1 MPVPSYEDFM
11 LPMLQLINDGEIYQ
25 IKEVREELATVL
37 NLSDDDK
44 KELLPSG
51 KMPVYRSRIG
61 WAKTYLKKAGLID
74 NSIRGK
80 IKITKRGTQV
90 LQSKPHKIDSQFLMQ
105 FDEFLTFMNGTKTE
119 ILDTV
124 VPGSMAPRS
133 ISPEERLEQS
143 YQEIKNSLASDLLD
157 QILSMSPA
165 FFEKLVVE
173 LLVAMGYGGSLRE
186 AGMILGRSGDGGVDG
201 LIKMDKLGIDEI
213 FIQAKRWDR
222 TNSVSSVDI
231 RNFIGAL
238 TIKGARKGV
247 FITTSKFTRDALS
260 VSQQPNFKVALI
272 DGEKLVNLMI
282 EHDLGVSTYEQYT
295 IKKIDSDYF
304 SED

>member
-11 LPMLQLINDGEIYQ
+11 LPMLHAIDDGKIHPIN
-25 IKEVREELATVL
+25 EVINELSIVF
-37 NLSDDDK
+37 NLSDEDK

-80 IKITKRGTQV
+80 VKITERGTRV
-90 LQSKPHKIDSQFLMQ
+90 LQSKPERIDSQFLIQ
-105 FDEFLTFMNGTKTE
+105 YDEFRTFMNGTKTE
-119 ILDTV
+119 VLDTV
-124 VPGSMAPRS
+124 IPKI
-133 ISPEERLEQS
+133 ISPEERLQQS

-186 AGMILGRSGDGGVDG
+186 AGMILGKSGDGGVDG

-238 TIKGARKGV
+238 TIKGSKKGV
-247 FITTSKFTRDALS
+247 FITTSKFTKEALS
-260 VSQQPNFKVALI
+260 VSQQHNFKVALI

-282 EHDLGVSTYEQYT
+282 EYNLGVSTYEQYS

>member
-11 LPMLQLINDGEIYQ
+11 LPMLQVIDDGEIHP

-37 NLSDDDK
+37 DLSDDDK

-51 KMPVYRSRIG
+51 KMPVYRSRVG

-74 NSIRGK
+74 NSKRGK
-80 IKITKRGTQV
+80 VKITERGTQV
-90 LQSKPHKIDSQFLMQ
+90 LQSKTESINSQFLMQ
-105 FDEFLTFMNGTKTE
+105 FDEFQTFVNGTKTE
-119 ILDTV
+119 IPDV
-124 VPGSMAPRS
+124 VAPKL
-133 ISPEERLEQS
+133 ISPEEMLEQS
-143 YQEIKNSLASDLLD
+143 YQEIKYSLASDLLD

-173 LLVAMGYGGSLRE
+173 LLVAMGYGGSLLE
-186 AGMILGRSGDGGVDG
+186 AGKILGKSGDGGIDG

-222 TNSVSSVDI
+222 SNSVSSVDI

-247 FITTSKFTRDALS
+247 FITTSKFTKDADA
-260 VSQQPNFKVALI
+260 VSKQPNFKVVLI
-272 DGEKLVNLMI
+272 DGAKLVDLMI
-282 EHDLGVSTYEQYT
+282 EHNLGVSTYEQYT
-295 IKKIDSDYF
+295 IKKIDYDYF